1 MFKFMKKTLVVT
13 GILVGVGF
21 LVFGAGLS
29 SYMRTGY
36 KRVKSQI
43 KSSIP
48 VEFEIHRVEDL
59 IDQIG
64 PEMKMVR
71 RLVAEEEVSIAELG
85 DEIGTLRKS
94 AAEKGH
100 EVRIIRASL
109 STETPVIRLAGNQ
122 YQRRFVED
130 DLAARLDNLKALSGL
145 IDSKKR
151 LQLSR
156 ERALEAARGKLVS
169 ISTERTRLETMVEQ
183 LRAELRQQEALE
195 SSCLSVK
202 IDESKLKQAREL
214 AKQVQRRLKVKRKE
228 LESVGVTVEV
238 SGIDLGREALVE
250 PRDIRAEVDAFLAER
265 AAPEAQALARTP
277 QFTRN

>member
-85 DEIGTLRKS
+85 DEIGALRKS
-94 AAEKGH
+94 AAEKGT

-122 YQRRFVED
+122 YQRRVVED
-130 DLAARLDNLKALSGL
+130 DLAARLDNLKAMSGL

-151 LQLSR
+151 LLLSR

-169 ISTERTRLETMVEQ
+169 INTERTRLETMVEQ

-202 IDESKLKQAREL
+202 IDESKLKQAGEL

-238 SGIDLGREALVE
+238 SGIDLGRQALEE

-265 AAPEAQALARTP
+265 AAQEVEAPARAP